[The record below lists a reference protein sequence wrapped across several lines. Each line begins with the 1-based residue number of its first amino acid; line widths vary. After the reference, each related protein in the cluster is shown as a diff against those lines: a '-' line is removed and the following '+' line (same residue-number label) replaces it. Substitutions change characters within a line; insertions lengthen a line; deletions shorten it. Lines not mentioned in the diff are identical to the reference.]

1 MSDARPR
8 LRAGLIA
15 ASALAALLVLVL
27 AGLGA
32 WQVQRLQ
39 WKTDLIARVE
49 AQLQA
54 PAIPAPMDWSSPAAL
69 EEYRPVTLSGRYR
82 PEAEALVKAVTQEGG
97 GFWVMTPLTGDQG
110 GTVWINRGFVPQD
123 RAGHPADWRAPEG
136 RVSVTGLLRAS
147 QPGGGFLRKNDPAGD
162 RWFSRDTLALA
173 QARGLGPVA
182 PYFIDA
188 ERGNGRAAH
197 RRADGRILSQ
207 FAPVLCADMVRHG
220 GRAGRGQHHSAG
232 SGMAENSAAIRSV
245 IQPRNASIGLR
256 PDFACGQASQ

>member
-188 ERGNGRAAH
+188 ERGTAALPIGGLTVVSFRNSH
-197 RRADGRILSQ
+197 LSYALTW
-207 FAPVLCADMVRHG
+207 F
-220 GRAGRGQHHSAG
+220 
-232 SGMAENSAAIRSV
+232 GMAAGLGA
-245 IQPRNASIGLR
+245 ASIILLGREWRKTR
-256 PDFACGQASQ
+256 PRSGR

>member
-1 MSDARPR
+1 MRDARPR

-15 ASALAALLVLVL
+15 ASALAALLVVVL
-27 AGLGA
+27 AGLGV

-49 AQLQA
+49 AQVQA

-136 RVSVTGLLRAS
+136 RVSVTGLLRTS

-162 RWFSRDTLALA
+162 RWFSRDTQALA

-188 ERGNGRAAH
+188 ERGTGALPIGGLTVVSFRNSH
-197 RRADGRILSQ
+197 LSYALTW
-207 FAPVLCADMVRHG
+207 F
-220 GRAGRGQHHSAG
+220 
-232 SGMAENSAAIRSV
+232 GMAAGLGA
-245 IQPRNASIGLR
+245 ASIILLGREWRKTR
-256 PDFACGQASQ
+256 PRSGR